1 MSKQW
6 SKTDAFMYTCYCFS
20 HVEET
25 GVSCHTFRSS
35 EYSHGGL
42 FLKLDFIINAWLQ
55 T

>member
-1 MSKQW
+1 MHL
-6 SKTDAFMYTCYCFS
+6 CIPVIVFS

-42 FLKLDFIINAWLQ
+42 FLKLDFIINA
-55 T
+55 